1 MAAGEE
7 VAGREVLLYIDMH
20 DNTDITET
28 PDYDFQLLQGQRDFT
43 INKTTETA
51 DARHKG
57 SGVWPRNVPLFLNW
71 SVSGGVVKV
80 EGDPTQDR
88 LESRWRSVE
97 KKVGFQVVYEDG
109 HIERGWGVIS
119 NFSESANHTDM
130 ASKTL
135 ELVGNSELFKL
146 SAGS

>member
-7 VAGREVLLYIDMH
+7 VAGREILLYIDMH
-20 DNTDITET
+20 DNTDTT
-28 PDYDFQLLQGQRDFT
+28 VNPDFDFVLLQGQRDFT

-80 EGDPTQDR
+80 EGDATQAR
-88 LESRWRSVE
+88 IESLWRSSA

-109 HIERGWGVIS
+109 SIERGWGVIS

-130 ASKTL
+130 AQRTL
-135 ELVGNSELFKL
+135 EIQGNSELKKL
-146 SAGS
+146 SPGS